1 MRKLLF
7 KMWWKY
13 LGFAILLYVFIA
25 GFLVPLRPGIL
36 EVQPFRLK
44 SGSIAEIKV
53 SAYNTH
59 FDLPDRALEAY
70 IKLDSIHLLK
80 AQSIEVIN
88 RKNLKA
94 TFAIPGSLPNNES
107 LSSGTLIVADEQ
119 EGYMVM
125 PAAFAVYTDSIS
137 VAQMGAWSDK
147 LEHIST
153 SWTFSFPFRGILYE
167 TIRNT
172 FFHVAIWF
180 AMFILL
186 IISLIYSIKYLRYSH
201 LDDDAMASSFT
212 HVAVF
217 FGLIGIATGSVWAKN
232 TWGAYWTNDPKL
244 NMSAVALMIY
254 LAYSVLRSS
263 ISGDDR
269 RARVSSAYNIFA
281 FVAMIP
287 LIFIIPRLTS
297 SLHPGN
303 GGNPA
308 LGGEDLDNTLRLV
321 FYPAIIGLTIL
332 GTWMSSLLYRIKRI
346 QLNLI
351 EKSLNKLT

>member
-1 MRKLLF
+1 
-7 KMWWKY
+7 
-13 LGFAILLYVFIA
+13 
-25 GFLVPLRPGIL
+25 
-36 EVQPFRLK
+36 
-44 SGSIAEIKV
+44 
-53 SAYNTH
+53 
-59 FDLPDRALEAY
+59 
-70 IKLDSIHLLK
+70 LLK
-80 AQSIEVIN
+80 AENTEVLD
-88 RKNLKA
+88 RKNIKA
-94 TFAIPGSLPNNES
+94 TFAIPGVLPNNET
-107 LSSGTLIVADEQ
+107 LSSGTLIVADEA

-125 PAAFAVYTDSIS
+125 PAAFALYSDTLAIAQGGTWSHKMDQMTTD
-137 VAQMGAWSDK
+137 
-147 LEHIST
+147 
-153 SWTFSFPFRGILYE
+153 WTFSFPFRGILYE

-186 IISLIYSIKYLRYSH
+186 IIGLIYSIKYLRSSH
-201 LDDDAMASSFT
+201 LDDDAVASSFT

-254 LAYSVLRSS
+254 LAYSILRSS

-269 RARVSSAYNIFA
+269 RARVAAAYNIFA

-308 LGGEDLDNTLRLV
+308 LGGEDLDNTLRMV
-321 FYPAIIGLTIL
+321 FYPAIIGLTLL
-332 GTWMSSLLYRIKRI
+332 GAWISSVLYRIKRI
-346 QLNLI
+346 QLALI
-351 EKSLNKLT
+351 ERSLNN